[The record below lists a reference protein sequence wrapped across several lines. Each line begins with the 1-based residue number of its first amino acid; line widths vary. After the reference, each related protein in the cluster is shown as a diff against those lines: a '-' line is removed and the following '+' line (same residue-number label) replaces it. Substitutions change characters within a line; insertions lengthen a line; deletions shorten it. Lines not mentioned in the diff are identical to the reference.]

1 MSQCLHFLQVELAHA
16 LQVISLYYQLTCK
29 SFQMP
34 QKPRVSARTVT
45 CCRRKAEHAIVYTHE
60 DPVLLASSWSMQLL
74 VCQFLVDR
82 EDCISLKKRPATRL
96 ALEDLAL
103 QVKLYCLKML
113 YDLLLMGSLIEE
125 CVAVQVKQMILIK
138 TSAI

>member
-1 MSQCLHFLQVELAHA
+1 
-16 LQVISLYYQLTCK
+16 
-29 SFQMP
+29 
-34 QKPRVSARTVT
+34 
-45 CCRRKAEHAIVYTHE
+45 
-60 DPVLLASSWSMQLL
+60 MQLL

-82 EDCISLKKRPATRL
+82 EDYISLKKRPATRL